1 MARNLTALIV
11 DPNSESRL
19 DTSRALGA
27 VGLDLCAEASY
38 GTEATYLASEHRPNV
53 ILLALEEPPVRG
65 LATLEALQQQQPDTP
80 VLVYASSADPQLMRQ
95 AMRAGARDLLER
107 PIGEAELRDAIH
119 TVLSQEEQRQLA
131 RWSDGASAAARGS
144 VFTVAGAKGGIGKT
158 TLATNLAVA
167 IRRLT
172 GQEVVLVD
180 ADAQFGDVAVM
191 LDMGV
196 EHSVADLARD
206 VLDID
211 RHLVK
216 RYLQRHD
223 LGINVLA
230 AGSEPDDWRA
240 VQPEHISSMARALSE
255 THEYVI
261 IDTPGVMSETV
272 AASLNEAAI
281 VFLVTSLDVSSIKDT
296 TTALRILRSWAMPP
310 HRIKLVINDNSRAP
324 AVTAADVEH
333 ACDMPASLVIPHD
346 SNVGISVQTGAPIVA
361 SQAKSR
367 YARAVM
373 QLAQQVTGVGARDAA
388 EAVYKPAPRLSLGG
402 MTLWGRRA

>member
-1 MARNLTALIV
+1 MARNLTTLIV

-19 DTSRALGA
+19 DASRAVRA
-27 VGLDLCAEASY
+27 VGLDLSAEASY
-38 GTEATYLASEHRPNV
+38 GTEATYLAAEHRPNV
-53 ILLALEEPPVRG
+53 ILLSLEDPPVRG
-65 LATLEALQQQQPDTP
+65 LATLEALQQQLPDTP
-80 VLVYASSADPQLMRQ
+80 VLVYASTADSQLMRQ
-95 AMRAGARDLLER
+95 AMRAGARDLLEKPLR
-107 PIGEAELRDAIH
+107 EEELRDAIH

-131 RWSDGASAAARGS
+131 RWSDGQSATARGS

-180 ADAQFGDVAVM
+180 GDAQFGDVAVM

-196 EHSVADLARD
+196 ERSVADLARD
-206 VLDID
+206 EGAID
-211 RHLVK
+211 RHTVK
-216 RYLQRHD
+216 GYLQQHP

-240 VQPEHISSMARALSE
+240 VQPEHIPTLARALSE

-296 TTALRILRSWAMPP
+296 TTALRILRSWAMPQ
-310 HRIKLVINDNSRAP
+310 HRIRLVINDSSRAP
-324 AVTAADVEH
+324 AVSATDVQR
-333 ACDMPASLVIPHD
+333 ACDVDASLIIPHD
-346 SNVGISVQTGAPIVA
+346 GNVGVSLQTGAPIVD
-361 SQAKSR
+361 SQPKSR
-367 YARAVM
+367 YARAIM
-373 QLAQQVTGVGARDAA
+373 QLAQQVTGVGEREIAQAART
-388 EAVYKPAPRLSLGG
+388 SGSGISFGG
-402 MTLWGRRA
+402 MTLFGRRA